1 MLADEIP
8 QPIQWHEGMLLA
20 PQHFQQNAARQEM
33 LVQYSA
39 LLVAPYCWGVR
50 RISLDTKILASGT
63 LRVLELEAILPD
75 GAVVNFNHDIDGELT
90 IDLTPFS
97 DDMRAS
103 EMSVYLALPART
115 AHSVKGA
122 LARFQAREGPLLADE
137 NTGDGEVRIPVLKPI
152 LTLLAGEKPPAKYE
166 SMPIARVRFEDEAF
180 VLSDYVAPTMSVPL
194 RSPLGQMCSQLAA
207 RLREKAM
214 FVSEQ
219 VRSPSAIVEKP
230 LMLENKGRMQSLVA
244 GLPPF
249 EAVLSTG
256 TAHPLT
262 LYIALCTLSG
272 HLAALGTSLLPPAFS
287 PYDHND
293 LRASFQEVLDFS
305 LRMTNEGIPETYRAW
320 PFTLKDRIFSLMFE
334 PEWVARRLVLGM
346 RTSTGVT
353 EKEMIAWGDECLIGS
368 ESLIPSLR
376 DKRIRGAHREFIETD
391 RELVPVRGVLL
402 FSLRPDAEFIRP
414 GETLHIRNLGERGRS
429 FSPLEIVLYVKHGA

>member
-1 MLADEIP
+1 LLADEIP

-20 PQHFQQNAARQEM
+20 PQHFQQSAARQEM

-39 LLVAPYCWGVR
+39 LLIAPYCWGVR
-50 RISLDTKILASGT
+50 RLALDTKILASGN
-63 LRVLELEAILPD
+63 LRVLQLECVLPD
-75 GAVVNFNHDIDGELT
+75 GAIVNFNHDIDGELD
-90 IDLTPFS
+90 IDLTAFAN
-97 DDMRAS
+97 DMRS
-103 EMSVYLALPART
+103 SDMSVYVALPART
-115 AHSVKGA
+115 SSSVKGA
-122 LARFQAREGPLLADE
+122 LARYQAFEGPLLADE
-137 NTGDGEVRIPVLKPI
+137 NTGDGEVRIPVLKPV
-152 LTLLAGEKPPAKYE
+152 LTLIAGEKPPAKFV

-180 VLSDYVAPTMSVPL
+180 VLSEYVPPTMTASL
-194 RSPLGQMCSQLAA
+194 RSPLGQMCSELAA

-219 VRSPSAIVEKP
+219 ARSPTATVEKS
-230 LMLENKGRMQSLVA
+230 LMLENKGRMQSLVS

-262 LYIALCTLSG
+262 LYLALCTLSG

-293 LRASFQEVLDFS
+293 PRASFQEVLDFA

-320 PFTLKDRIFSLMFE
+320 PFALKDRIFSLMFE
-334 PEWVARRLVLGM
+334 PEWVARRIVIGM
-346 RTSTGVT
+346 RISAGVT

-376 DKRIRGAHREFIETD
+376 DKRIRGAHREFVETD

-402 FSLRPDAEFIRP
+402 FSLRPDGEFVRP
-414 GETLHIRNLGERGRS
+414 GETLQIRNLGERGRS